1 MPLIK
6 NKLVGNGAVQTLLD
20 IPGSVLWGSL
30 NIVAANK
37 SGDSAPISVHISDNA
52 TPADIDLVEPGA
64 VIPGNGRYELSCRLV
79 QGGEKVFVT
88 APAGVSIRAEL
99 NVAPE

>member
-6 NKLVGNGAVQTLLD
+6 NKLVGNGNAQTLLD
-20 IPGSVLWGSL
+20 IPGTVLWGSL
-30 NIVAANK
+30 NIVAANDNIA
-37 SGDSAPISVHISDNA
+37 SSSIVVHISDNA
-52 TPADIDLVEPGA
+52 VPGNIDLVEPGA
-64 VIPGNGRYELSCRLV
+64 VIPGKGRYELSCRLV